1 MLPSSIN
8 GTVKAVPVVTYRRYW
23 EGYSGM
29 DFQGEKGTLGLHNW
43 HHQVPQIIVTT
54 AKFMN

>member
-1 MLPSSIN
+1 MK
-8 GTVKAVPVVTYRRYW
+8 VVPVVTYKHRRD
-23 EGYSGM
+23 GLGQSRM
-29 DFQGEKGTLGLHNW
+29 DFQREKGTLGLHNW